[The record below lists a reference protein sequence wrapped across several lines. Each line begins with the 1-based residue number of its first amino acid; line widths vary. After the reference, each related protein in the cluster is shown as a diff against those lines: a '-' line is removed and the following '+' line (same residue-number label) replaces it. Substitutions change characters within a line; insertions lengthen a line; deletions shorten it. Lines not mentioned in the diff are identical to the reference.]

1 MTTIQNF
8 CSNKSNMKLNF
19 RQSTKRRK
27 EEFKLK
33 ARKLLSLKVQIT
45 KIERSI
51 RPKLKMVNTSI
62 IICCCLMKW
71 WSSLSTLTMTT
82 EELDLILRDLTV
94 VRLYSMRV
102 RETNKWI
109 LKYMDHY
116 LMGQMLHHLTHH
128 NIRRFTKSL
137 KRKDMRLYLSR
148 LIRQH
153 RNQRVRNPVGL
164 LRKEILNIVP
174 FWHLPW
180 LKLVK
185 MYRNLQPLNMMNLVF
200 VHLVWVVLRHNRQL
214 LKYHQIVICK
224 TRKLSLQTKGW
235 RRN

>member
-137 KRKDMRLYLSR
+137 KRKDMRLCLSR

>member
-1 MTTIQNF
+1 
-8 CSNKSNMKLNF
+8 
-19 RQSTKRRK
+19 
-27 EEFKLK
+27 
-33 ARKLLSLKVQIT
+33 
-45 KIERSI
+45 
-51 RPKLKMVNTSI
+51 
-62 IICCCLMKW
+62 
-71 WSSLSTLTMTT
+71 MTT

-174 FWHLPW
+174 FWHLP
-180 LKLVK
+180 
-185 MYRNLQPLNMMNLVF
+185 
-200 VHLVWVVLRHNRQL
+200 
-214 LKYHQIVICK
+214 
-224 TRKLSLQTKGW
+224 
-235 RRN
+235 